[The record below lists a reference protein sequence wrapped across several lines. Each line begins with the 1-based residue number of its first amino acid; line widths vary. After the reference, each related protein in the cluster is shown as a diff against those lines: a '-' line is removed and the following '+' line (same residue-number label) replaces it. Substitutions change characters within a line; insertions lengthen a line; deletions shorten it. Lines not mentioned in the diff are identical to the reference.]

1 MILDTNALSALAGR
15 DPSLVRLLKDGEDL
29 SLSFVAVAEFQ
40 FGLLGSTRP
49 HAGFEL
55 LEQLARTVPVLY
67 PDSDTLPHYAAIADQ
82 LKRAGHP
89 IPHNDIWTAAL
100 ARQHA
105 QPVVSRDRHFDWI
118 AGLQRIEW

>member
-15 DPSLVRLLKDGEDL
+15 DPALIRLLNDGEDP

-55 LEQLARTVPVLY
+55 LEQLARSVPVIY
-67 PDSDTLPHYAAIADQ
+67 PNADTLPYYAAIADQ
-82 LKRAGHP
+82 LKRAGRP
-89 IPHNDIWTAAL
+89 IPHNDMWTGAL
-100 ARQHA
+100 ARQHSL
-105 QPVVSRDRHFDWI
+105 PVVSRDRHFDWI
-118 AGLQRIEW
+118 TGLQRLEW